1 MPHCCETSTSDSSSS
16 RRQSREQQAGSNPRA
31 RSAPHPE
38 RRISRSY
45 AAFVIGAQVL
55 FAGVLLG
62 IAAGIAGRR
71 WLAAYVERYGKR
83 PARDWMVRVDA
94 DPPIERLRRIRVGL
108 AIPAIALLV
117 IGLVLTVA
125 DR

>member
-1 MPHCCETSTSDSSSS
+1 MPPSCETSISVSSGSH
-16 RRQSREQQAGSNPRA
+16 RQSREHKAGSNPRA
-31 RSAPHPE
+31 SSAPHP
-38 RRISRSY
+38 RPAISRSY
-45 AAFVIGAQVL
+45 AALVIGAQVL

-62 IAAGIAGRR
+62 IAAGMAGRR

-83 PARDWMVRVDA
+83 PTRDWMARADA
-94 DPPIERLRRIRVGL
+94 DPAIERLRRIRVGL

>member
-1 MPHCCETSTSDSSSS
+1 
-16 RRQSREQQAGSNPRA
+16 
-31 RSAPHPE
+31 
-38 RRISRSY
+38 
-45 AAFVIGAQVL
+45 VIGAQVL

-62 IAAGIAGRR
+62 IAAGMVGRR
-71 WLAAYVERYGKR
+71 WLEAHVERYGKR
-83 PARDWMVRVDA
+83 PARDWMVRGDA
-94 DPPIERLRRIRVGL
+94 DPAIERLRRIRVGL